1 VDTATTQADNV
12 VDLLD
17 DLQQEPLDEI
27 STDQAAEVVRRVAT
41 SDPDGASVDVAAF
54 GSSI

>member
-17 DLQQEPLDEI
+17 DIQHTPLDEI
-27 STDQAAEVVRRVAT
+27 SADGAAEVVRRVAT
-41 SDPDGASVDVAAF
+41 HDPDGASVDVAAF